1 MGTPKFFYAYS
12 RFMKVSDLE
21 EKFPI
26 CNILKRGKKHDK
38 NENKK
43 LKFKGH
49 PQKIP
54 KPICDHKFQSCH

>member
-1 MGTPKFFYAYS
+1 
-12 RFMKVSDLE
+12 MKVSDLE